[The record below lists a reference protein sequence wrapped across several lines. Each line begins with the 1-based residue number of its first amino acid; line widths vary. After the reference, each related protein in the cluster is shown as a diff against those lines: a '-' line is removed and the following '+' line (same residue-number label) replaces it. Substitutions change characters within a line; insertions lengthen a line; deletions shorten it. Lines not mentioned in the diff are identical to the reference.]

1 MNLDSGLGGVVQKNT
16 VLFQDTLIEGRL
28 TAVKHANGR
37 DWWIFSH
44 KWNSGQIFKFLVT
57 PYGIQGPFVQNIF
70 TVRVNYFGQM
80 LFSPQGDK
88 FAYYDPNDDLDVWDF
103 DRCSGYFSNRR
114 HVNINDTAAGGGVAF
129 SSNGQFLYVS
139 SHRYVYQF
147 DVNDITN
154 SQFTVAIYDG
164 FQSGGLSCN
173 FYLTALAP
181 DGKIYINSGNGSLD
195 LHVINNPDS
204 AGLSCNFCQHCIHL
218 PAFNAFTMPN
228 YLNYNLGPQTGTA
241 CDSLSTAIYP
251 VKIPVDAFD
260 IFPNPASEIFYLTL
274 EGEKVND
281 VKVYNSIG
289 QLQSVEISGINSN
302 YLSFNS
308 VSLVSGVYFVSFQ
321 NEKGRLVRRVVVK

>member
-1 MNLDSGLGGVVQKNT
+1 
-16 VLFQDTLIEGRL
+16 
-28 TAVKHANGR
+28 
-37 DWWIFSH
+37 
-44 KWNSGQIFKFLVT
+44 
-57 PYGIQGPFVQNIF
+57 
-70 TVRVNYFGQM
+70 M

-195 LHVINNPDS
+195 LHVINNPDEY
-204 AGLSCNFCQHCIHL
+204 GLACNFQLNGQHCLTANTNNLPNMVNYKLGALAGSGCDTIINGLPPNLQSSLNSQLQVWPNPFSTDLSLSLSEGEGIIPAATFTITTITGQIVYQQQETNLAPGYTKMLDLSHL
-218 PAFNAFTMPN
+218 PN
-228 YLNYNLGPQTGTA
+228 
-241 CDSLSTAIYP
+241 
-251 VKIPVDAFD
+251 
-260 IFPNPASEIFYLTL
+260 
-274 EGEKVND
+274 
-281 VKVYNSIG
+281 
-289 QLQSVEISGINSN
+289 
-302 YLSFNS
+302 
-308 VSLVSGVYFVSFQ
+308 GVYFIEVSTAAGKAVQ
-321 NEKGRLVRRVVVK
+321 RVLKE